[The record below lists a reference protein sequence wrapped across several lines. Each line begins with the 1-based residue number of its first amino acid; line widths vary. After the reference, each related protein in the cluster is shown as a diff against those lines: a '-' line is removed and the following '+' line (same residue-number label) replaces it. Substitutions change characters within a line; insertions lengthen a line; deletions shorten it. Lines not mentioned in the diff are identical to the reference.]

1 MRNLGAYAACL
12 QESAERANLVGT
24 LDGERFADELLL
36 DSLRALPLLDRAAP
50 DATLI
55 DVGSGAGLPG
65 IPLAIARPGLRVT
78 CLEPR
83 LKRAR
88 FLTTVKVLVGLP
100 NTEIVQGRLEE
111 QHRQWDIACSR
122 AVFEPEE
129 WLRVAA
135 AIVRPEG
142 HLLCYAT
149 ERNQPRGEVATGL
162 GWSEV
167 AEVSYPA
174 PGGDR
179 VILLYRRT

>member
-1 MRNLGAYAACL
+1 MGGYAACL

-24 LDGERFADELLL
+24 LDGERFAEELLL
-36 DSLRALPLLDRAAP
+36 DSLRALPLLDRLP
-50 DATLI
+50 QTATLI

-65 IPLAIARPGLRVT
+65 VPLALARPNLRVT

-100 NTEIVQGRLEE
+100 NMEVVQGRLEE
-111 QHRQWDIACSR
+111 QHRRWDVACSR

-129 WLRVAA
+129 WLRVGST
-135 AIVRPEG
+135 IVADDG

-149 ERNQPRGEVATGL
+149 ERNKPRNEVAAGL

-167 AEVSYPA
+167 AEIDYHA

-179 VILLYRRT
+179 AVVLYRRS